1 MIRRD
6 IRVAGFLA
14 ARSITRG
21 NAGVTAMAIAM
32 VAAVFVSI
40 MFLPSLIAG
49 ASTSIESQITD
60 TLTGDL
66 VVTGADRKPI
76 ENADAYLA
84 QVRAA
89 DGIAAATPLRVVGNQ
104 IAHGDDFNAWTVTAV
119 DPTSYSEVFTTPQ
132 HLIEGEW
139 LEPDDVEG
147 IVLGVGI
154 AGADQTQLR
163 TYRQSL
169 KSVHVGDTVSVSLL
183 GGGTQTFTVRGVY
196 ANDFALTDQGAYVTL
211 AAADQA
217 IPQTDPA
224 EQIEGLYEGLDT
236 LGRSLGEMSD
246 QAAALSEG
254 LDAMGTA
261 AGSLADGASGVAG
274 GMTVITEST
283 TSLDGGAAGVDAGAA
298 NIAEGA
304 SDLAGGVTSLDEG
317 IVALEESAWALA
329 AAAQA
334 VADNAHNLADA
345 LSGAASSFETEVLT
359 SATLATEQANIVAA
373 DAQAALADCPEP
385 TSEYCQRIADLA
397 AHARTSAAA
406 AAVTQ
411 EAVTVA
417 ATDVTSLADSAA
429 ALASG
434 ADDIASAAAR
444 LAEGATTLAVSSSA
458 LTSGAGNLVSGSL
471 SVAAGSA
478 ALADSADSL
487 SSAVST
493 LRGSTLVLSDGAQT
507 FDAQMGEVAGGGSSL
522 ADALDEAAESVPSGS
537 ESERDD
543 LLALF
548 DFADPLAADT
558 ASTIVVIGDEWA
570 TADDLVAAI
579 EPLSPGME
587 FHTPEQLS
595 LSIQDQLDT
604 FELINSIMQVIS
616 LLVAAIT
623 VFIITYVDLNNRRRQ
638 IGIERAIGIRATSI
652 VTSYVFKS
660 ILTGIAGAAVGF
672 TLFRFVIV
680 PVVERYPFVFPNGP
694 VTLEVSGQSMFSAA
708 LILLLVSAASAV
720 VPAIQTVRMRILDAI
735 WG

>member
-1 MIRRD
+1 VIRRD

-217 IPQTDPA
+217 IPQTNPV

-261 AGSLADGASGVAG
+261 AGSLADGTSGVAG
-274 GMTVITEST
+274 GMTIIT
-283 TSLDGGAAGVDAGAA
+283 
-298 NIAEGA
+298 
-304 SDLAGGVTSLDEG
+304 
-317 IVALEESAWALA
+317 
-329 AAAQA
+329 
-334 VADNAHNLADA
+334 
-345 LSGAASSFETEVLT
+345 
-359 SATLATEQANIVAA
+359 
-373 DAQAALADCPEP
+373 
-385 TSEYCQRIADLA
+385 
-397 AHARTSAAA
+397 
-406 AAVTQ
+406 
-411 EAVTVA
+411 
-417 ATDVTSLADSAA
+417 
-429 ALASG
+429 
-434 ADDIASAAAR
+434 
-444 LAEGATTLAVSSSA
+444 AVSYTH
-458 LTSGAGNLVSGSL
+458 LTLPTN
-471 SVAAGSA
+471 
-478 ALADSADSL
+478 
-487 SSAVST
+487 
-493 LRGSTLVLSDGAQT
+493 R
-507 FDAQMGEVAGGGSSL
+507 EV
-522 ADALDEAAESVPSGS
+522 
-537 ESERDD
+537 
-543 LLALF
+543 
-548 DFADPLAADT
+548 
-558 ASTIVVIGDEWA
+558 
-570 TADDLVAAI
+570 
-579 EPLSPGME
+579 
-587 FHTPEQLS
+587 
-595 LSIQDQLDT
+595 
-604 FELINSIMQVIS
+604 
-616 LLVAAIT
+616 
-623 VFIITYVDLNNRRRQ
+623 
-638 IGIERAIGIRATSI
+638 
-652 VTSYVFKS
+652 
-660 ILTGIAGAAVGF
+660 
-672 TLFRFVIV
+672 
-680 PVVERYPFVFPNGP
+680 
-694 VTLEVSGQSMFSAA
+694 
-708 LILLLVSAASAV
+708 
-720 VPAIQTVRMRILDAI
+720 
-735 WG
+735 